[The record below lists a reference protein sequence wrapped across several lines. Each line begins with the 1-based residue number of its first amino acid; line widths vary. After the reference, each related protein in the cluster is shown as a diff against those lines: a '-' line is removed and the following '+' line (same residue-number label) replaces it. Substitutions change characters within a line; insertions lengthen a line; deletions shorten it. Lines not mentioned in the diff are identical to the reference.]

1 MASKILFLCT
11 GNICRSPVAEAVA
24 RQMYGGIGL
33 EFHSAGLD
41 ARQGLPASS
50 DSAAYGRATGA
61 GLDDHCSRPVSEDIL
76 TDTFWVIGMT
86 RSHAAIFR
94 SRFGSGYSGGIGV
107 LGAPGVDLNRR
118 THSAEAEEVSDP
130 YGGSV
135 ETYQA
140 VCDQIRRL
148 LAGWELYF
156 KDPAARKEIE
166 P

>member
-1 MASKILFLCT
+1 MASRILFLCT

-24 RQMYGGIGL
+24 RQMYGGGGL
-33 EFHSAGLD
+33 EFHSAGLN
-41 ARQGLPASS
+41 ALQGLPASS
-50 DSAAYGRATGA
+50 ESVAYGKATGA
-61 GLDDHCSRPVSEDIL
+61 DLDEHCSRPVSAGIL

-94 SRFGSGYSGGIGV
+94 SRFGPGFPGGIGV
-107 LGAPGVDLNRR
+107 LGAAGVDLNRR

-135 ETYQA
+135 ENYQV

-148 LAGWELYF
+148 LIGWELYF